1 MIHVLDDGRIA
12 VVVNGRRWIYCRE
25 CLLPVAEDHV
35 YNHEEGV
42 NTCNGWIYSHFNML
56 IKGPGFSLGF

>member
-1 MIHVLDDGRIA
+1 MIHLLDDGRIA

-35 YNHEEGV
+35 YKYEEGI
-42 NTCNGWIYSHFNML
+42 NTCNGGSTATL
-56 IKGPGFSLGF
+56 IC